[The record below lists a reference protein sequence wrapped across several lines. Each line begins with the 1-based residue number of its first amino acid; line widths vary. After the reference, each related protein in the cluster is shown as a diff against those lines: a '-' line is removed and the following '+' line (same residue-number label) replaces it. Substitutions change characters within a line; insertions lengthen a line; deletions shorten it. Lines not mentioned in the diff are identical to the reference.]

1 MVIAP
6 VFNVILGISERS
18 LRNPYCRNRQVYG
31 SLPCQSSSP
40 LRIVVVSASLW
51 GKVEVPG
58 WNIYER
64 IAIFPPFPP
73 FYWFFL
79 VLWWKVEKNGLI
91 VSFVRNL
98 YCSIGVWNMKRR
110 ADQFQSARLDY
121 STVALGAGVEVG
133 WIASSVSTEGVEVA
147 FQPFLFC
154 SQSAM
159 LFSM

>member
-1 MVIAP
+1 MKEWP
-6 VFNVILGISERS
+6 FFL
-18 LRNPYCRNRQVYG
+18 
-31 SLPCQSSSP
+31 
-40 LRIVVVSASLW
+40 
-51 GKVEVPG
+51 
-58 WNIYER
+58 
-64 IAIFPPFPP
+64 PFPF